1 MQSLHAPSGAADQS
15 APGDTSPLISAH
27 AAVVFV
33 TAAIIGA
40 IAEALTFFSTE
51 DVAKALLAGLTGFGL
66 STVAL
71 HKFIGR

>member
-1 MQSLHAPSGAADQS
+1 M
-15 APGDTSPLISAH
+15 
-27 AAVVFV
+27 